1 MLEKNQSME
10 YNPLEKLE
18 QSLYN
23 KPLKKENSAFGYY
36 ADNIPE
42 GSWDVMNAHSNQ
54 IMNKTATT
62 LYRMADS
69 LFGWT
74 MDEDA
79 REEML
84 LDMEQLREDYIDT
97 ENKINQYLYNYAGNI
112 EAVALNVGGM
122 LYRGFADPVNQAINY
137 ATFGASGMSGFFVNF
152 VGDAMQY
159 TADTSFYENRNPLA
173 DLKLQDLANVGMNAA
188 MSYGTMKMQQ
198 RYAGMGNDFLYNESG
213 NFKDVEFYDGKP
225 RLEDKYLI
233 DVNNPDEFMPK
244 KNKAPEIAP
253 LEKALKVNEE
263 NPELSKIMKD
273 RGYWGLVDMKAMS
286 QVATRQEYGQP
297 QASYKDYGI
306 KQDVHNFVKSVT
318 GMNKKYQQEVYQ
330 DGKVRNSS
338 ISTEMEITHALKPL
352 ETGFENALDFYY
364 GEYAR
369 QLSDITG
376 FNSSTGDMIYEISQG
391 LPKNVLA
398 DGLYGKNTFS
408 PDGKDFKL
416 MSFLKQEFDDYR
428 KGLNLEDDYDK
439 AVLYEKIYAKNE
451 HQAKVRK
458 AYENMNFE
466 EIKKMA
472 NYIGNEVELTEAEAQ
487 AAGLRFVKDEFHRT
501 IEKGQGSYRDFEP
514 EVKKLKSKV
523 KNYVKKEKETN
534 AASIKKETD
543 ELKEIYKQ
551 KAENIKK
558 GKESIQTE
566 KRVLK
571 DEIKGIRQN
580 RDLTLEEQHKNII
593 SEKEKINTSYREQI
607 TGIKTE
613 RDSKIKEV
621 KNKISE
627 IRKAETAELNK
638 IQKNVKLYDLDKLP
652 LARKIQR
659 KNAKAIRKLKDEI
672 SGIEKEYNGK
682 ISELEKKQKTEF
694 DSLTKQEL
702 DLKNSLKKG
711 IDKYGKASEKH
722 KNKFIRRTK
731 ADIEREL
738 KKLQSEYDG
747 KEAAIIKKYKGKE
760 YNKYAGM
767 QKRLGKINE
776 KNYKK
781 FYKNFK
787 MYEKDFKEIKNLKD
801 LVDNRGRYVYTNTYS
816 IHDNP
821 IEVAHA
827 FYNDLVRTNV
837 EARKQINI
845 GAGDVNL
852 ENPNIKKAAD
862 YRNIYYMAEKWGN
875 KTVIETM
882 KDGKIEAHKVDPV
895 DNFIKSAYGNERETY
910 EIITNILSE
919 NAEQKAGANEIYQL
933 LANLTVN
940 NGKYSKEFN
949 AKEQFG
955 MTGLTH
961 ENRKYAIDAINN
973 MLEKNI
979 ASRRIAPNMWYDNK
993 ANSINSNMSRRAFK
1007 GLMSVKFLGN
1017 LNYLREI
1024 PQNNLRVV
1032 AGARRL
1038 GWNKEYNLMKDFTD
1052 GIKTTYQL
1060 AKNYDNLKNNT
1071 LDGITDPVVRRRAEL
1086 WIDKKLANSI
1096 VYNEVEGIN
1105 NNILRWG
1112 QKGIDSLSSK
1122 MAAGQSVSDIQRI
1135 SSAEFA
1141 TINYMLD
1148 ILPTANSPL
1157 LSKILSNNGISEAD
1171 FSIVNSRIKEL
1182 GSEGL
1187 MELVW
1192 SGKRPTNS
1200 VDYRIKSLFEQFSDV
1215 MGKEFNAYQKHDT
1228 FKETGSFLSDTLY
1241 MFKRYSLGAID
1252 GFTNNLTTYID
1263 SDGMIRKSL
1272 YNTGDF
1278 KVNYKNMLRGIN
1290 KNCKLP
1296 FLYSSIT
1303 SALIYSIGIKYAQGK
1318 VFGGID
1324 DERAEAKF
1332 ESLAS
1337 IYGLLSFAATSVI
1350 DNILNVT
1357 GAGIVFGG
1365 SSVLGSAYEM
1375 ALARA
1380 KRAYT
1385 ADDLESGEALGA
1397 WALCL
1402 VAPEPIARG
1411 IDNIKFQKNIPNRIT
1426 TFSETEQDIWKYDK
1440 KIDAEVEQLEGKLPY
1455 ETIFNDKVK
1464 EANQSI
1470 RDKISEIDWLA
1481 HWKKRPD
1488 EARMI
1493 TGSPDSMPDE
1503 IVVVGAT
1510 GLSKL
1515 MEETAETAAIA
1526 EQMTEPKEVREKNL
1540 KAMGLDIDSLLT
1552 RMELADVRNFNAA
1565 VSFMKIRDEEELLM
1579 CAYNYFKSKDKQGFI
1594 NSMMTDDEKMFFNAY
1609 KDNISK
1615 NRKKINKSVKRE
1627 KGIDNYIESL
1637 NIIDS
1642 YATGQMN

>member
-1 MLEKNQSME
+1 MDKKNQTTE
-10 YNPLEKLE
+10 YNPTLEPLVR
-18 QSLYN
+18 SLYVQ
-23 KPLKKENSAFGYY
+23 PYEQENSVFGYY
-36 ADNIPE
+36 ADNVPE
-42 GSWDVMNAHSNQ
+42 GAVDVINAHSNQ

-69 LFGWT
+69 LFGWA
-74 MDEDA
+74 MNEDA

-97 ENKINQYLYNYAGNI
+97 ENKINQYLYNDAGSI
-112 EAVALNVGGM
+112 EAVALNIGGM
-122 LYRGFADPVNQAINY
+122 LYRGFADPVNQAVNY
-137 ATFGASGMSGFFVNF
+137 ATFGASGLSGFFINF

-159 TADTSFYENRNPLA
+159 TADTSFYENRNVFENPNIE
-173 DLKLQDLANVGMNAA
+173 DVANIGMNAA

-213 NFKDVEFYDGKP
+213 DFKDVNFYDRKP

-233 DVNNPDEFMPK
+233 DVNNPDEFMPR
-244 KNKAPEIAP
+244 KNKTPEIAP

-286 QVATRQEYGQP
+286 QVAVRQEYGQP
-297 QASYKDYGI
+297 QANYKDYGI

-318 GMNKKYQQEVYQ
+318 EMNKKYQQEVYQ

-338 ISTEMEITHALKPL
+338 ISTEAEITHALKPL

-369 QLSDITG
+369 QLSEITG

-398 DGLYGKNTFS
+398 DGLYNKIAFS

-428 KGLNLEDDYDK
+428 KGLDLENDYGK

-458 AYENMNFE
+458 AYENMDLE

-472 NYIGNEVELTEAEAQ
+472 EFIGNKTELTEAEAQ
-487 AAGLRFVKDEFHRT
+487 AAGLIFDRTKAHRT
-501 IEKGQGSYRDFEP
+501 IEKGQGSYREFEP
-514 EVKKLKSKV
+514 EVKKLKNKV

-593 SEKEKINTSYREQI
+593 SEKEKINTSYKEKI
-607 TGIKTE
+607 TEIKTE

-627 IRKAETAELNK
+627 VRKAETAELNK
-638 IQKNVKLYDLDKLP
+638 IQKDGKLYDPDKLP

-659 KNAKAIRKLKDEI
+659 KNAKAIRKLKKEI

-682 ISELEKKQKTEF
+682 ISELEKKQKIEF
-694 DSLTKQEL
+694 DSLAKQEL

-711 IDKYGKASEKH
+711 IDKYGKTSEKH

-731 ADIEREL
+731 ADVEREL

-767 QKRLGKINE
+767 QKRLGKVNE

-821 IEVAHA
+821 VEVAHA

-845 GAGDVNL
+845 GAGDINL
-852 ENPNIKKAAD
+852 ENPNIKKATD

-875 KTVIETM
+875 KTVVETM
-882 KDGKIEAHKVDPV
+882 KDGKIEVHKVDPV

-940 NGKYSKEFN
+940 DGKYSKEFN
-949 AKEQFG
+949 VKEQFG

-973 MLEKNI
+973 MLNKNI
-979 ASRRIAPNMWYDNK
+979 ASRRIGPNMWFDTK
-993 ANSINSNMSRRAFK
+993 KDAINSNMSRRAFK
-1007 GLMSVKFLGN
+1007 GLMSIKFLGN

-1038 GWNKEYNLMKDFTD
+1038 GWNKEYNIMKDFTD
-1052 GIKTTYQL
+1052 GIKVTYQL
-1060 AKNYDNLKNNT
+1060 AKNYNNLKNNT
-1071 LDGITDPVVRRRAEL
+1071 LDGITNPVIRRRAEL

-1105 NNILRWG
+1105 NNLLKWG
-1112 QKGIDSLSSK
+1112 QKGIDSLASK
-1122 MAAGQSVSDIQRI
+1122 MAAGQSVSDIQRV
-1135 SSAEFA
+1135 STAEFA

-1148 ILPTANSPL
+1148 ILPTAKSPL
-1157 LSKILSNNGISEAD
+1157 LSKILANNGID
-1171 FSIVNSRIKEL
+1171 DINFGILNNRIKEL

-1215 MGKEFNAYQKHDT
+1215 MGKEFNAYQKHNT

-1252 GFTNNLTTYID
+1252 GFTNNLMTYID
-1263 SDGMIRKSL
+1263 NDGMIRKSL

-1278 KVNYKNMLRGIN
+1278 KINYKNMLRGIN
-1290 KNCKLP
+1290 KNCTLP
-1296 FLYSSIT
+1296 FLYSSMT
-1303 SALIYSIGIKYAQGK
+1303 SALIYNVGIKYAQGK
-1318 VFGGID
+1318 LFGGTD

-1337 IYGLLSFAATSVI
+1337 IDGMLSFAATSVI
-1350 DNILNVT
+1350 DNVLNVT

-1365 SSVLGSAYEM
+1365 SSVVGSAYEM

-1397 WALCL
+1397 WGLCL
-1402 VAPEPIARG
+1402 LVPEPIARG
-1411 IDNIKFQKNIPNRIT
+1411 IDDIKFQKNIPNRIT

-1455 ETIFNDKVK
+1455 ETIFNEKVK
-1464 EANQSI
+1464 EANQNI
-1470 RDKISEIDWLA
+1470 RNIDWLSF
-1481 HWKKRPD
+1481 WKKRPD

-1526 EQMTEPKEVREKNL
+1526 EQMTEPKEIREKNL
-1540 KAMGLDIDSLLT
+1540 KAMGLDIDSILS
-1552 RMELADVRNFNAA
+1552 RMEFTDISNFNIA
-1565 VSFMKIRDEEELLM
+1565 VSFMKIRDEEELLI
-1579 CAYNYFKSKDKQGFI
+1579 CAYNYLKAKDKKEFI
-1594 NSMMTDDEKMFFNAY
+1594 DSMMTKEERMFFSAY
-1609 KDNISK
+1609 KNIIFINK
-1615 NRKKINKSVKRE
+1615 EKINNTISDGN
-1627 KGIDNYIESL
+1627 GIDNYIESL

>member
-1 MLEKNQSME
+1 MMEKMQSME
-10 YNPLEKLE
+10 HNPLEKLE
-18 QSLYN
+18 QSLHN
-23 KPLKKENSAFGYY
+23 KPLNEERSVFGYY
-36 ADNIPE
+36 ADNKPE
-42 GSWDVMNAHSNQ
+42 GAVDVFNAHSNQ

-62 LYRMADS
+62 LYRVADS
-69 LFGWT
+69 LFGWA

-97 ENKINQYLYNYAGNI
+97 ENKINQYLYNDAGSI

-122 LYRGFADPVNQAINY
+122 LYRGFADPVNQAVNY

-173 DLKLQDLANVGMNAA
+173 DPKLQDLANIGMNAA

-213 NFKDVEFYDGKP
+213 NFRDVEFYDRKP
-225 RLEDKYLI
+225 RLEEKYLI
-233 DVNNPDEFMPK
+233 DVNNPDEFMPR
-244 KNKAPEIAP
+244 KNKGPEIAP
-253 LEKALKVNEE
+253 LEKALNVNEE

-286 QVATRQEYGQP
+286 QVAVRQEYGQP

-306 KQDVHNFVKSVT
+306 RQDIHNFLGAITK
-318 GMNKKYQQEVYQ
+318 MNRTLQ
-330 DGKVRNSS
+330 DEIYKGDIRNSS
-338 ISTEMEITHALKPL
+338 ISTEAEITHALKPL

-364 GEYAR
+364 GEYAIK
-369 QLSDITG
+369 LSDITG

-391 LPKNVLA
+391 LSKNVLA
-398 DGLYGKNTFS
+398 DGLYNKTAFG

-416 MSFLKQEFDDYR
+416 MSFLRQEFDDYR

-439 AVLYEKIYAKNE
+439 AVLYEKLYAKNE
-451 HQAKVRK
+451 HQAKVRRAIDNK
-458 AYENMNFE
+458 DIQ

-472 NYIGNEVELTEAEAQ
+472 DFIGAKPELTEAEAQ
-487 AAGLRFVKDEFHRT
+487 AAGLTFDRAKAHRT

-514 EVKKLKSKV
+514 EVKKLKNKV
-523 KNYVKKEKETN
+523 KNYVRKEKETN

-543 ELKEIYKQ
+543 ELKEVYKQ

-558 GKESIQTE
+558 GKESIKTE
-566 KRVLK
+566 KKVLK

-580 RDLTLEEQHKNII
+580 RDLTLEEQHKNIV
-593 SEKEKINTSYREQI
+593 SEKEKINTSYKEKI

-621 KNKISE
+621 KGKISE
-627 IRKAETAELNK
+627 IRKTETAELNK
-638 IQKNVKLYDLDKLP
+638 IQKDGKLYDPDKLP
-652 LARKIQR
+652 YARKIQR
-659 KNAKAIRKLKDEI
+659 KNAKAIRKLKNEI
-672 SGIEKEYNGK
+672 SGIEKEYNK
-682 ISELEKKQKTEF
+682 QISELEKKQKMEF

-702 DLKNSLKKG
+702 DLKKSLKKG

-731 ADIEREL
+731 ADVEREL

-747 KEAAIIKKYKGKE
+747 KETAIIKKYRGKE

-767 QKRLGKINE
+767 QKKLGKVNE

-787 MYEKDFKEIKNLKD
+787 MYEKDFKEIKDLKD

-821 IEVAHA
+821 IEVAQA
-827 FYNDLVRTNV
+827 FYNDLVRTNT

-852 ENPNIKKAAD
+852 ENPNIKKAAE
-862 YRNIYYMAEKWGN
+862 YRNIYYIAEKWGN

-940 NGKYSKEFN
+940 DKKYSREFSVG
-949 AKEQFG
+949 EQFG
-955 MTGLTH
+955 MTGLTD
-961 ENRKYAIDAINN
+961 ENREYVKAAINN
-973 MLEKNI
+973 MLDRNI
-979 ASRRIAPNMWYDNK
+979 ASRRIGPNMWFDAK
-993 ANSINSNMSRRAFK
+993 KDAINSNMSRRAFK
-1007 GLMSVKFLGN
+1007 GLMSIKFLGN

-1038 GWNKEYNLMKDFTD
+1038 GWNKEYSIMKDFTD
-1052 GIKTTYQL
+1052 GIKVTYQL
-1060 AKNYDNLKNNT
+1060 AKNYNNLKNNT
-1071 LDGITDPVVRRRAEL
+1071 LDGITDPVIRRRAEL

-1096 VYNEVEGIN
+1096 VYNEVEGMN
-1105 NNILRWG
+1105 NTLLKWG
-1112 QKGIDSLSSK
+1112 QKGIDSLASK
-1122 MAAGQSVSDIQRI
+1122 MAAGQTVSDIQRI

-1157 LSKILSNNGISEAD
+1157 LSKILANNGID
-1171 FSIVNSRIKEL
+1171 DVNFGILNNRIKEL

-1215 MGKEFNAYQKHDT
+1215 MGKEFNAYQKHNT

-1241 MFKRYSLGAID
+1241 MFKRYSLGAIG
-1252 GFTNNLTTYID
+1252 GFTNNLMTYID
-1263 SDGMIRKSL
+1263 NDGMIRKSF

-1278 KVNYKNMLRGIN
+1278 KINYKNMLRGIN

-1303 SALIYSIGIKYAQGK
+1303 SALIYSVGIKYTQGK
-1318 VFGGID
+1318 LFGGTD

-1337 IYGLLSFAATSVI
+1337 FDGLLSFAATSVI

-1365 SSVLGSAYEM
+1365 SSVLGSEYEM

-1464 EANQSI
+1464 EANQNI
-1470 RDKISEIDWLA
+1470 RNIDWLSF
-1481 HWKKRPD
+1481 WKKRPE

-1493 TGSPDSMPDE
+1493 TNSPDSMPDE

-1540 KAMGLDIDSLLT
+1540 KSMGLDIDSLLT

-1594 NSMMTDDEKMFFNAY
+1594 DSMMSDDEKMFFNAY

>member
-1 MLEKNQSME
+1 MKNNQSME
-10 YNPLEKLE
+10 YNPLENLE

-23 KPLKKENSAFGYY
+23 KPLEDEESVFGYY
-36 ADNIPE
+36 ADNTPE
-42 GSWDVMNAHSNQ
+42 GAMDIINAHSNQ
-54 IMNKTATT
+54 IINKTVTT
-62 LYRMADS
+62 LYRIADNT
-69 LFGWT
+69 FGWI
-74 MDEDA
+74 MPDKA
-79 REEML
+79 REEL
-84 LDMEQLREDYIDT
+84 QLDLEQMREDYIDA
-97 ENKINQYLYNYAGNI
+97 ENNINKYLYNYAGNI
-112 EAVALNVGGM
+112 EAVALGVGGQ
-122 LYRGFADPVNQAINY
+122 LYRGFADPVNQAVNF
-137 ATFGASGMSGFFVNF
+137 ATMGASGLSGFFINF
-152 VGDAMQY
+152 FGDAMQY
-159 TADTSFYENRNPLA
+159 TADTSFYENRNPLT
-173 DLKLQDLANVGMNAA
+173 DPKLQDVANLGMNAA

-198 RYAGMGNDFLYNESG
+198 KYAGVGNDFLYDEKG
-213 NFKDVEFYDGKP
+213 NFKKTNLPWEQP
-225 RLEDKYLI
+225 RLVDKYLI
-233 DVNNPDEFMPK
+233 DINNPDEFLPR
-244 KNKAPEIAP
+244 KNTTTLEVAP
-253 LEKALKVNEE
+253 LEKALVVNEV
-263 NPELSKIMKD
+263 NPELSKTVKD
-273 RGYWGLVDMKAMS
+273 RGYWGLVDMKSMS
-286 QVATRQEYGQP
+286 QVAIRQVYGQP

-306 KQDVHNFVKSVT
+306 RQDVHNFLGALTK
-318 GMNKKYQQEVYQ
+318 MNRALQKEVYE
-330 DGKVRNSS
+330 GKVRNSS
-338 ISTEMEITHALKPL
+338 ISSEMEITHALKPL

-369 QLSDITG
+369 QLSEITG

-398 DGLYGKNTFS
+398 DGLYNKIAFS
-408 PDGKDFKL
+408 SDGKDFRL
-416 MSFLKQEFDDYR
+416 LSFLRQEFDDYK
-428 KGLNLEDDYDK
+428 KGLDLEDDYGK
-439 AVLYEKIYAKNE
+439 TVLYEKIYAKDE

-458 AYENMNFE
+458 AYENMDLE

-472 NYIGNEVELTEAEAQ
+472 QFIGDKTELTEAEAQ
-487 AAGLRFVKDEFHRT
+487 AAGLNFDKTKAHKT

-514 EVKKLKSKV
+514 EVKKIKNKV
-523 KNYVKKEKETN
+523 KNYVRKEKETN
-534 AASIKKETD
+534 TASIKKETD
-543 ELKEIYKQ
+543 ELKEIYNQ

-607 TGIKTE
+607 TGIKAE

-638 IQKNVKLYDLDKLP
+638 IQKDGKLYDPDKLP
-652 LARKIQR
+652 YARKIQR
-659 KNAKAIRKLKDEI
+659 KNSKAIRKLKNEI

-682 ISELEKKQKTEF
+682 ISEIEKKQKIEF
-694 DSLTKQEL
+694 DSLIKQEL
-702 DLKNSLKKG
+702 DLKKSLKKG
-711 IDKYGKASEKH
+711 IDKYGKASERH

-731 ADIEREL
+731 ADVEREL

-747 KEAAIIKKYKGKE
+747 KEAAIIKKYRGKE
-760 YNKYAGM
+760 YNKYSIM
-767 QKRLGKINE
+767 QKKLKKVNE
-776 KNYKK
+776 KNYKN

-787 MYEKDFKEIKNLKD
+787 SYENDFKEIKNLKD

-821 IEVAHA
+821 IEVTKA
-827 FYNDLVRTNV
+827 FYNDMARTNV

-845 GAGDVNL
+845 GAGDINL
-852 ENPNIKKAAD
+852 ENPNIKKATD

-882 KDGKIEAHKVDPV
+882 KDGKIEARKVDPV

-940 NGKYSKEFN
+940 DKKYSREFN

-955 MTGLTH
+955 MTGLTD
-961 ENRKYAIDAINN
+961 ENRKYVIDALNN
-973 MLEKNI
+973 MLNKNT
-979 ASRRIAPNMWYDNK
+979 ASRRIGPNMWFDTK
-993 ANSINSNMSRRAFK
+993 KDAINSNMPRRAFK
-1007 GLMSVKFLGN
+1007 GLMSIKFLSN

-1038 GWNKEYNLMKDFTD
+1038 GWNKEYSMMKDFTD
-1052 GIKTTYQL
+1052 GIKVTYQL
-1060 AKNYDNLKNNT
+1060 AKNYNNLKNNT

-1086 WIDKKLANSI
+1086 WIDKKLSNSI

-1105 NNILRWG
+1105 NNLLRMG
-1112 QKGIDSLSSK
+1112 QKGIDSLASK
-1122 MAAGQSVSDIQRI
+1122 MPAGQTVSDIHRI

-1148 ILPTANSPL
+1148 ILPTAKSPL
-1157 LSKILSNNGISEAD
+1157 LSKILANNGID
-1171 FSIVNSRIKEL
+1171 DVNFEILNNRIKEL

-1187 MELVW
+1187 MDLVW

-1215 MGKEFNAYQKHDT
+1215 MGKEFNAYQKHNT

-1252 GFTNNLTTYID
+1252 GFTNNLMTYID
-1263 SDGMIRKSL
+1263 NDGMIRKSF

-1278 KVNYKNMLRGIN
+1278 KINYKNMLRGIN
-1290 KNCKLP
+1290 KNCTLP
-1296 FLYSSIT
+1296 FLYRSMT
-1303 SALIYSIGIKYAQGK
+1303 SALIYSVGIKYTQGK
-1318 VFGGID
+1318 LFGGTD
-1324 DERAEAKF
+1324 DEKAEAKF

-1337 IYGLLSFAATSVI
+1337 IDGLLSFAATAVI
-1350 DNILNVT
+1350 DNTLNVT

-1397 WALCL
+1397 WAACL
-1402 VAPEPIARG
+1402 VLPEPIARG

-1426 TFSETEQDIWKYDK
+1426 TFSKTEQDIWRYDK

-1455 ETIFNDKVK
+1455 ETVFNEKVK
-1464 EANQSI
+1464 EANQNI
-1470 RDKISEIDWLA
+1470 RDIDWLSF
-1481 HWKKRPD
+1481 WKKRPD
-1488 EARMI
+1488 EARMV
-1493 TGSPDSMPDE
+1493 TCSPDSMPDE

-1526 EQMTEPKEVREKNL
+1526 EQMTEPKEIREKNL

-1594 NSMMTDDEKMFFNAY
+1594 DSMMSDDEKMFFNAY

-1642 YATGQMN
+1642 YATGQIN

>member
-69 LFGWT
+69 LFGWA
-74 MDEDA
+74 MNENA

-286 QVATRQEYGQP
+286 QVAIRQEYGQP

-787 MYEKDFKEIKNLKD
+787 TYEKDFKEIKNLKD

-875 KTVIETM
+875 KTVVETM
-882 KDGKIEAHKVDPV
+882 KDGKIEAHRVDPV

-940 NGKYSKEFN
+940 NGKYSREFSVG
-949 AKEQFG
+949 EQFG

-1007 GLMSVKFLGN
+1007 GLMSIKFLGN

-1038 GWNKEYNLMKDFTD
+1038 GWNKKYNIMKDFTD
-1052 GIKTTYQL
+1052 GIKVTYQL

-1071 LDGITDPVVRRRAEL
+1071 LDGITDPIIRRRAEL
-1086 WIDKKLANSI
+1086 FIDKKLANSI

-1105 NNILRWG
+1105 NNLLRWG
-1112 QKGIDSLSSK
+1112 QKAIDSSSSK
-1122 MAAGQSVSDIQRI
+1122 IAVGQPISDIQRI

-1141 TINYMLD
+1141 AINYMLD
-1148 ILPTANSPL
+1148 ILPTAKSPL
-1157 LSKILSNNGISEAD
+1157 LSKILTNNGID
-1171 FSIVNSRIKEL
+1171 DVNFGILNNRIKEL

-1215 MGKEFNAYQKHDT
+1215 MGKEFNAYQKHNT

-1252 GFTNNLTTYID
+1252 GFTNNLMTYID
-1263 SDGMIRKSL
+1263 DDGMIRKSF

-1278 KVNYKNMLRGIN
+1278 KINYKNMLRGVN
-1290 KNCKLP
+1290 MNCKLP

-1303 SALIYSIGIKYAQGK
+1303 SALIYSVGIKYAQGK

-1337 IYGLLSFAATSVI
+1337 IDGLLSFATTAVI
-1350 DNILNVT
+1350 DNMLNVT

-1385 ADDLESGEALGA
+1385 ADDLESGEALGD

-1402 VAPEPIARG
+1402 FLPEPAARG
-1411 IDNIKFQKNIPNRIT
+1411 IDYIKFQKNIPNRIT

-1440 KIDAEVEQLEGKLPY
+1440 KIDAELEQLEGKLPY
-1455 ETIFNDKVK
+1455 D
-1464 EANQSI
+1464 
-1470 RDKISEIDWLA
+1470 IDWLSF
-1481 HWKKRPD
+1481 WKKRPE

>member
-1 MLEKNQSME
+1 MMEKMQSME
-10 YNPLEKLE
+10 HNPLEKLE

-23 KPLKKENSAFGYY
+23 EPLKKENSVFGYY

-42 GSWDVMNAHSNQ
+42 NSLDIINAHSNQ
-54 IMNKTATT
+54 IMNKTTTT

-69 LFGWT
+69 LFGWA

-84 LDMEQLREDYIDT
+84 LDMEQLREDYTDT
-97 ENKINQYLYNYAGNI
+97 ENKINQYLYNDAGSI
-112 EAVALNVGGM
+112 EAVALNIGGM
-122 LYRGFADPVNQAINY
+122 LYRGFADPVNQVVNY
-137 ATFGASGMSGFFVNF
+137 ATFGASGMSGFFINF

-173 DLKLQDLANVGMNAA
+173 DPKLQDVANLGMNAA

-225 RLEDKYLI
+225 RLEEKYLI
-233 DVNNPDEFMPK
+233 DVNNPDEFMPR
-244 KNKAPEIAP
+244 KNKGPEIAP
-253 LEKALKVNEE
+253 LEKALNVNEE

-286 QVATRQEYGQP
+286 QVAVRQEYGQP

-306 KQDVHNFVKSVT
+306 RQDIHNFVGSIT
-318 GMNKKYQQEVYQ
+318 NMNKKYQQEVYN
-330 DGKVRNSS
+330 GNVRNSS
-338 ISTEMEITHALKPL
+338 ISTEAEITHALKPL

-369 QLSDITG
+369 KLSDITG

-398 DGLYGKNTFS
+398 DGLYNKITFS

-416 MSFLKQEFDDYR
+416 MSFLRQEFDDYR
-428 KGLNLEDDYDK
+428 KGLNLEDDYGK

-458 AYENMNFE
+458 AYENMDLE

-472 NYIGNEVELTEAEAQ
+472 EFVGNETELTEAEAQ
-487 AAGLRFVKDEFHRT
+487 AAGLTFDRAKAHRT

-514 EVKKLKSKV
+514 EVKNLKNKV
-523 KNYVKKEKETN
+523 KNYVRKEKETN

-638 IQKNVKLYDLDKLP
+638 IQKNGKLYDPDKLP

-659 KNAKAIRKLKDEI
+659 KNAKAIRKLKNEI

-682 ISELEKKQKTEF
+682 ISELEKKQKIEF

-738 KKLQSEYDG
+738 KKLQSEYEG
-747 KEAAIIKKYKGKE
+747 KEAAIIKKYRGKE
-760 YNKYAGM
+760 YNKYARM
-767 QKRLGKINE
+767 QKKLGKVSE
-776 KNYKK
+776 KNYKN

-787 MYEKDFKEIKNLKD
+787 TYEKDFKEIKNLKD

-821 IEVAHA
+821 VEVARA

-852 ENPNIKKAAD
+852 ENPNIKKATD

-875 KTVIETM
+875 KTVVETM

-949 AKEQFG
+949 VKEQFG

-961 ENRKYAIDAINN
+961 ENRKYVIDALNN
-973 MLEKNI
+973 MLDRNI
-979 ASRRIAPNMWYDNK
+979 ASRRIGPNMWFDTK
-993 ANSINSNMSRRAFK
+993 GDAINSNMSRRAFK
-1007 GLMSVKFLGN
+1007 GLMSIKFLGN

-1038 GWNKEYNLMKDFTD
+1038 GWNKQYSVMKDFTD
-1052 GIKTTYQL
+1052 GIKVTYQL
-1060 AKNYDNLKNNT
+1060 AKNYNNLKNNT
-1071 LDGITDPVVRRRAEL
+1071 LDGITDPVIRRRAEL

-1096 VYNEVEGIN
+1096 VYNEVDGIN
-1105 NNILRWG
+1105 NNLLKWG

-1122 MAAGQSVSDIQRI
+1122 MAAGQTVSDIQRI

-1148 ILPTANSPL
+1148 ILPTAKSPL
-1157 LSKILSNNGISEAD
+1157 LSKILANNGID
-1171 FSIVNSRIKEL
+1171 DVNFGILNNRIKEL

-1187 MELVW
+1187 MDLVW

-1303 SALIYSIGIKYAQGK
+1303 SALIYNVGIKYTQGK
-1318 VFGGID
+1318 LFGGTD

-1337 IYGLLSFAATSVI
+1337 IDGLLSFAATSVI

-1375 ALARA
+1375 AYARA

-1440 KIDAEVEQLEGKLPY
+1440 KIDAEIEQLEGKLPY
-1455 ETIFNDKVK
+1455 ETVFNEKVK
-1464 EANQSI
+1464 EANQNV

-1503 IVVVGAT
+1503 IAVVGAT

-1552 RMELADVRNFNAA
+1552 RMELADIRNFNAA

-1594 NSMMTDDEKMFFNAY
+1594 DSMMSDDEKMFFNAY